1 MSSDDRV
8 DPTALEQISFALV
21 RRGFDPAAVQTSL
34 RSAATEIRRLQRLCD
49 ELQGRLVE
57 QDVVVEDIS
66 EDRLEA
72 RRVAEVLGV
81 EATQV
86 LDAAHGA
93 ASERGERADRE
104 ADAIRL
110 EAIAAAD
117 ALRAEG
123 QRHRQEIM
131 VEAQREA
138 DERVEEARIR
148 GREMVGEAQG
158 VRERMLRDLARKR
171 QTGRAQVEQLRAGRD
186 RLLDSLSTVQE
197 SLDTAIGDLVESVP
211 DARAAAERA
220 GMRIKAEPE
229 LTPEQ
234 LEAEIEAARLVGHPL
249 VEDLPDPA
257 NDENFITGEMEALTH
272 VDLALDPAGVPE
284 PEPEL
289 ALEVDPGPV
298 VEEPEPDTKSDD
310 GTDLFDVAVDE
321 ADDAGSSPEVDIFA
335 KLREAR
341 DENSDISPEPE
352 PEPEPEP

>member
-1 MSSDDRV
+1 MSSDGRV

-34 RSAATEIRRLQRLCD
+34 HSAAAEIRRLQRLCD

-234 LEAEIEAARLVGHPL
+234 LEAEI
-249 VEDLPDPA
+249 
-257 NDENFITGEMEALTH
+257 
-272 VDLALDPAGVPE
+272 
-284 PEPEL
+284 
-289 ALEVDPGPV
+289 
-298 VEEPEPDTKSDD
+298 
-310 GTDLFDVAVDE
+310 
-321 ADDAGSSPEVDIFA
+321 
-335 KLREAR
+335 
-341 DENSDISPEPE
+341 
-352 PEPEPEP
+352 